1 MAGNVVNIA
10 VKTTGAQATAKSFDQ
25 IGQKARA
32 VGLAMT
38 AMGAGITLLSSRLA
52 EANRNIVAQ
61 TGATGAELE
70 ALSDSFRK
78 VAGSVPQDMRQVA
91 DAVGA
96 VSTKLGLTG
105 TDLENTTRMFLD
117 LSRITGIELEP
128 VLRQVSDSMGVF
140 GVASTETRTVMDSLL
155 RASQDSGVG
164 MGRLSQRMQEFGPVM
179 KNLNLDFNESLGFVT
194 AMEGAG
200 ISLSRVMPALNMSM
214 RRLAESGVSDVR
226 GALNDQMIAIKNA
239 ENSTEALRLATEV
252 FGAEGAQRMSLA
264 IKEGIIPSL
273 DQMDT
278 ALGDSHGAV
287 EELTEGTD
295 TLSERLRTMTNALTV
310 SLAPYNSLLEVLGP
324 VLGLIGT
331 LAMSILGIAKLAVM
345 FKALGLAIGTA
356 VGALATF
363 IGAPIAVVV
372 AVIVAIVAVVAG
384 AIFLIHK
391 HWEEFLTG
399 IGQIWE
405 KGFVRMFDG
414 FKEFVGGIKDL
425 AKAIINLDW
434 SAMKEAFR
442 RTIKGL
448 GEIFAGFFNIFI
460 EAWKQVGNAIK
471 LVFSTLPDS
480 IKAPIY
486 AVMRVVADGINFI
499 IRQLNKIPEI
509 KLPSFLGGGTVFSGL
524 NLNEIKL
531 PRNSAMRDITHQSTG
546 RVLTDGNIGSQGGT
560 GAIINNVTVEMYGN
574 NYGFDDF
581 DEVVATS
588 VNRGLN
594 NGGYDGFAPK
604 RTVEFDGA

>member
-10 VKTTGAQATAKSFDQ
+10 VKTTGAEATAKSFDQ
-25 IGQKARA
+25 IGQKARGIGLA
-32 VGLAMT
+32 VG
-38 AMGAGITLLSSRLA
+38 AMGAGIMLLSNRIT
-52 EANRNIVAQ
+52 EANRNLVAQ
-61 TGATGAELE
+61 TGATGAELD

-78 VAGSVPQDMRQVA
+78 VAGNVPQDMREVA

-105 TDLENTTRMFLD
+105 TDLEETTKMFLD
-117 LSRITGIELEP
+117 LSRITGVELEP
-128 VLRQVSDSMGVF
+128 VLRQTSDAMGVF

-164 MGRLSQRMQEFGPVM
+164 MGRLSSRMQEFGPVM
-179 KNLNLDFNESLGFVT
+179 KNLNLNFNESLGFIS

-239 ENSTEALRLATEV
+239 ENSTEALRIATEV

-264 IKEGIIPSL
+264 IKEGIIPDL
-273 DQMDT
+273 NNMNEV
-278 ALGDSHGAV
+278 LGDSDGAV
-287 EELTEGTD
+287 AELTEGTD
-295 TLSERLRTMTNALTV
+295 TLAESLKEMANRLQI
-310 SLAPYNSLLEVLGP
+310 SLAPYNELLEVLGP
-324 VLGLIGT
+324 VLGLVGT
-331 LAMSILGIAKLAVM
+331 LGVSVLAIAKVAAI
-345 FKALGLAIGTA
+345 FKALAFAVGTA
-356 VGALATF
+356 VTAIAGFVA
-363 IGAPIAVVV
+363 APVAVVAGV
-372 AVIVAIVAVVAG
+372 IILIVAIVAG

-399 IGQIWE
+399 LGQIWE
-405 KGFVRMFDG
+405 NGFLRMFDG
-414 FKEFVGGIKDL
+414 FKDWVGGIKDL
-425 AKAIINLDW
+425 AKAIINMDFD
-434 SAMKEAFR
+434 AMKDAFL
-442 RTIKGL
+442 RTIKGMFN
-448 GEIFAGFFNIFI
+448 IYAGFINIFL

-480 IKAPIY
+480 VKAPIF
-486 AVMRVVADGINFI
+486 AIMRIFADGINFI
-499 IRQLNKIPEI
+499 IRQLNKIPDI
-509 KLPSFLGGGTVFSGL
+509 NLPDFMGGGRVFSGF
-524 NLNEIKL
+524 NLSEIKI
-531 PRNSAMRDITHQSTG
+531 PTIPTQESTG
-546 RVLTDGNIGSQGGT
+546 RMFSDGNIGSQGGT
-560 GAIINNVTVEMYGN
+560 GAIVNNVTVEMYGN

-594 NGGYDGFAPK
+594 NGGFNGFAPA
-604 RTVEFDGA
+604 TAQFDGA